1 MTKIK
6 RTLIAAIIAFTIFI
20 NAHKPSDHEQVSES
34 PTVEQTPPV
43 VLDVEVV
50 SDEVATQEIEH
61 HSDVVEETAPT
72 VEPPPKPEPTYQ
84 TYEATFYTA
93 GCEGC
98 TGITASGVDVR
109 NTTHYKGYRV
119 LAADRSI
126 PFGTIMRITLEDG
139 TVFDGIVK
147 DRGGAIRGKRLDI
160 LVDTR
165 ARAYELGRQKVRVE
179 VLN

>member
-50 SDEVATQEIEH
+50 SDEVATQEVEQPVVIEPVH
-61 HSDVVEETAPT
+61 IVEQA
-72 VEPPPKPEPTYQ
+72 PPPKQEPTYQ

-119 LAADRSI
+119 LAADRSV

-139 TVFDGIVK
+139 TVFDGIVQ

-160 LVDTR
+160 LV
-165 ARAYELGRQKVRVE
+165 ASKAEAYRLGRQKVSVE
-179 VLN
+179 ILN